1 MKRFK
6 TAVAVLVLIALLF
19 TGCSSG
25 EGTESPAEN
34 QPTAQSEPEKEMPKE
49 LTMYIGVVEQHA
61 LALAEAFEEETGIKV
76 NFVRMSGGETL
87 GRIRAEKENPQASV
101 WYGGPADT
109 YIAAKAEG
117 LLQPYIS
124 TNTDKIPTQFKDE
137 EGYWTGVYIEYLGF
151 VSDGRFFDENQVEL
165 PKSWDD
171 LLNPAFENQIIVANP
186 GSSGTAYAVLATQ
199 VQKRGEE
206 EALAYMKELDSQ
218 VKQYTKSGSAP
229 AKSAA
234 LGEAAIG
241 ITFIHN
247 GIRQMEAG
255 FTDIRLSMPEDGTG
269 YSIGAI
275 GIIEGAP
282 ELEAAK
288 IFIDW
293 ALEKE
298 TQEIGQILGSYQF
311 LTNQD
316 ANQPEQV
323 AQFAD
328 TKLIDYDFNWAGDNR
343 NRLVEAWNQAIKE

>member
-1 MKRFK
+1 MKRFQAL
-6 TAVAVLVLIALLF
+6 TAACILVAMLF

-25 EGTESPAEN
+25 TGTVE
-34 QPTAQSEPEKEMPKE
+34 PTEAQAPVVAEKEMPKE

-61 LALAEAFEEETGIKV
+61 LALAEAFEADTGIKV

-87 GRIRAEKENPQASV
+87 GRIRAEKENPQASI

-117 LLQPYIS
+117 LLQPYVS
-124 TNTDKIPTQFKDE
+124 KNTDKVPVQFKDAD
-137 EGYWTGVYIEYLGF
+137 GYWTGVYVEYLGF
-151 VSDGRFFDENQVEL
+151 VSDGRFFEENQIEL

-171 LLNPAFENQIIVANP
+171 LLSPAFEKQIIVANP

-199 VQKRGEE
+199 VQMRGEE
-206 EALAYMKELDSQ
+206 EALAYMKKLDKQ

-247 GIRQMEAG
+247 GIRQIEAG
-255 FTDIRLSMPEDGTG
+255 FTDVKLSMPEDGTG
-269 YSIGAI
+269 YSIGAV

-288 IFIDW
+288 IFVDW

-298 TQEIGQILGSYQF
+298 TQEIGQSLGSYQF
-311 LTNQD
+311 LTNQE
-316 ANQPEQV
+316 AKQPEQV
-323 AQFAD
+323 SEFAD
-328 TKLIDYDFNWAGDNR
+328 TKLVDYDFNWAGDNR